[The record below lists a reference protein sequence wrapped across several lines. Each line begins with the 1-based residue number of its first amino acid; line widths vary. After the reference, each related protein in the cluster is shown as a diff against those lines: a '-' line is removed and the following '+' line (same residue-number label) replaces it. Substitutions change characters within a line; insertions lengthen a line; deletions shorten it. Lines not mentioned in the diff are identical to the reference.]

1 MKSNS
6 QVSDARH
13 SPVFKNIHQYI
24 FIYSSIQSF
33 SHFIIHLGINLFNQL
48 FIYSIIIFISSKNRR
63 DNFSIKAIQGYFE
76 IKLSLI
82 SQIFLAFQSAF
93 VSGFWCIGWIHVFL
107 FIYTALCRTLLFVL
121 NFITVNII

>member
-82 SQIFLAFQSAF
+82 SQIFWLLSVLLFLDF
-93 VSGFWCIGWIHVFL
+93 GVLHVFL
-107 FIYTALCRTLLFVL
+107 FIYIALCRTLLFVL